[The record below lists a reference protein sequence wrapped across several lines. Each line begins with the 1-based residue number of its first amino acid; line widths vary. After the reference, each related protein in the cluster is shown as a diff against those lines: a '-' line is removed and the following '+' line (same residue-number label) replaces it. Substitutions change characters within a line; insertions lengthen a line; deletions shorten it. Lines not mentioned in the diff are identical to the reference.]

1 MPAQDE
7 LPANEMDWTVR
18 ADRAVLLIHDM
29 QQYFLN
35 FFPSGQP
42 LDTLVD
48 NVVRLRTAAVRAG
61 VPVVYTAQPGG
72 MTEDER
78 GLLRDIWGP
87 GMDKDPA
94 KRRVVPELTPA
105 KDDLVLTKW
114 RYSAF
119 ARSPLSEHLRALGR
133 DQLIVAGVYAH
144 VGCLMTVAAA
154 YERDIQAFLV
164 ADAIAD
170 FDAEYH
176 RMALRYAAERCAMT
190 VPTASVISELA
201 ARTADEK
208 LLHSGGK

>member
-7 LPANEMDWTVR
+7 LPVNEMDWTVH

-29 QQYFLN
+29 QQYFLS

-72 MTEDER
+72 MTQDER

-87 GMDKDPA
+87 GMDKDPG
-94 KRRVVPELTPA
+94 KRRVVPELAPD

-119 ARSPLSEHLRALGR
+119 ARSPLSDHLSALGR

-144 VGCLMTVAAA
+144 VGCLMTAAAA

-190 VPTASVISELA
+190 VPTASVISELT
-201 ARTADEK
+201 ARTANEK